1 MKRLRDMKIGT
12 RLNLVLSIAFIVVVI
27 GLGLYTLNI
36 QTNRIQ
42 ENTDIRMYEQVAD
55 LAQFIEAEIEDNQQN
70 TNHALKTAGY
80 IFEQAGN
87 LNITDSSYVQMRVI
101 NQETNRTRSEDL
113 PLWQINGQQIQQS
126 NDLVDKISEVTGAD
140 VSIFQKIDG
149 GFCRISTTVTGDN
162 DERQEGTFISS
173 GSEVYQT
180 VQGGQVYRG
189 RAMVV
194 DEWYLT
200 AQEPIRK
207 DGEVV
212 GMIGVGVP
220 EKDLA
225 GLREIFYD
233 KTYFDEGYPYMVN
246 EDGDAIIH
254 PHSET
259 EGTNVSNEDF
269 IQRMFADESGQGMLH
284 YQWEGRSKFQ
294 YYQYVEPINSY
305 VAATIYEDDFMGVI
319 NQTRT
324 AILMAVLIGIVLFVI
339 INRQVSRSI
348 TNGLHK
354 GVDFAKRV
362 ANGDLTATVDIEQKD
377 EVGELAE
384 AMNTM
389 VFKLREVVDNVRQG
403 ANYIASASQ
412 QVSSS
417 SQQLSQG
424 SSEQASSV
432 EEVSS
437 SMEQMVSN
445 IQQNTDNS
453 NQTENI
459 ATQAANEMEKMGES
473 SKNSLNSIREIADK
487 ITIIN
492 DIAFQTN
499 ILALNAA
506 VEAARAGENGKGF
519 SVVASEVRK
528 LAERSKEAAD
538 EIVEL
543 ANSSVKVSEEAGE
556 ILGNLLPEIEKTAK
570 LVQEISASSK
580 EQNNGA
586 DQVNN
591 AVQQLN
597 QVTQQNAAS
606 SEELATSAE
615 ELAGQ
620 ADQLNQSIS
629 YFKTGQES
637 DTYSVSSN
645 AGSQKQAAG
654 KHSNQG
660 SGTEAKRSQMAGKN
674 RTGAS
679 GNGNDKWKDGAGYG
693 TGNGKGNG
701 PDYGTNFNQTGKHGY
716 NLNPGGNGNEKD
728 GDDKDF
734 EQY

>member
-1 MKRLRDMKIGT
+1 MKIGT
-12 RLNLVLSIAFIVVVI
+12 RLNLILSLAFIVVVVA
-27 GLGLYTLNI
+27 LGLYTLNI

-42 ENTDIRMYEQVAD
+42 NETDVRMNEQVAD
-55 LAQFIEAEIEDNQQN
+55 LAKFIEAEISNSQKN
-70 TNHALKTAGY
+70 TNHALETAAY
-80 IFEQAGN
+80 VFSQAGD
-87 LNITDSSYVQMRVI
+87 LNIADSVRVSMEVV
-101 NQETNRTRSEDL
+101 NQETNRSHFEEM
-113 PLWQINGQQIQQS
+113 PQWQIDGTKVQKNHS
-126 NDLVDKISEVTGAD
+126 LVDKIKEITGAD
-140 VSIFQKIDG
+140 VSIFQKING
-149 GFCRISTTVTGDN
+149 GFCRIATTVTGN
-162 DERQEGTFISS
+162 NGERQMGTFVPS
-173 GSEVYQT
+173 GSEVIQT
-180 VQGGQVYRG
+180 IENGGVYKG
-189 RAMVV
+189 RAKVV

-207 DGEVV
+207 DGQVV

-225 GLREIFYD
+225 GLRDIFYE
-233 KTYFDEGYPYMVN
+233 KTYFENGYPYLVN
-246 EDGDAIIH
+246 DDGNVIIH
-254 PHSET
+254 PNSET
-259 EGTNVSNEDF
+259 EGSNVSGEDF
-269 IQRMFADESGQGMLH
+269 IQQMFADNDRQGKIH

-319 NQTRT
+319 NKTRNAIIM
-324 AILMAVLIGIVLFVI
+324 AILVGIALFVT
-339 INRQVSRSI
+339 INRMVSRTI
-348 TNGLHK
+348 TNGLHR
-354 GVDFAKRV
+354 GVNFAKQV
-362 ANGDLTATVDIEQKD
+362 ADGNLTATVNIDQKD
-377 EVGELAE
+377 EVGEMAE
-384 AMNTM
+384 ALNRM
-389 VFKLREVVDNVRQG
+389 VVKIRDVVGNVRQG

-417 SQQLSQG
+417 SQELSQG

-453 NQTENI
+453 NQTEKI
-459 ATQAANEMEKMGES
+459 ATEAAKEMEKMGES
-473 SKNSLNSIREIADK
+473 SKKSLESIREIADK

-538 EIVEL
+538 EIVDL
-543 ANSSVKVSEEAGE
+543 SNTSVKVTEESGQMLE
-556 ILGNLLPEIEKTAK
+556 NLLPEIEKTAK
-570 LVQEISASSK
+570 LVQEISASSN

-586 DQVNN
+586 DQINN

-615 ELAGQ
+615 ELASQ
-620 ADQLNQSIS
+620 ADQLNQSIA
-629 YFKTGQES
+629 YFKIGEETQIS
-637 DTYSVSSN
+637 YSVNQQKQNKQTQQKKVS
-645 AGSQKQAAG
+645 AGSTAPQNTQ
-654 KHSNQG
+654 SN
-660 SGTEAKRSQMAGKN
+660 S
-674 RTGAS
+674 
-679 GNGNDKWKDGAGYG
+679 NGN
-693 TGNGKGNG
+693 NGQGKTENKQQAQKGFG
-701 PDYGTNFNQTGKHGY
+701 L
-716 NLNPGGNGNEKD
+716 NLGGNGNGSED
-728 GDDKDF
+728 GGDKDF
-734 EQY
+734 DNY